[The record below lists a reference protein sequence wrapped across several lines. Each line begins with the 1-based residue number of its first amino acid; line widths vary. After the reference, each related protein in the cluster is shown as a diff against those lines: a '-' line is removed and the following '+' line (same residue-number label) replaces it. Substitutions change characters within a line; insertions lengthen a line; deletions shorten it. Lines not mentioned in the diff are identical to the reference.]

1 MHTLFWN
8 FFKKFFKKKFILHL
22 FPLGRVKLS
31 GVFEDFFILQKT
43 PSLIWTKGAKMHTHF
58 EVFHEKFF
66 KKKFILHL
74 FGIGVSKRN
83 LFQRKIFEKEQKNL
97 PAGSGEQGILAFLL
111 FEYQRKN
118 F

>member
-1 MHTLFWN
+1 
-8 FFKKFFKKKFILHL
+8 
-22 FPLGRVKLS
+22 
-31 GVFEDFFILQKT
+31 
-43 PSLIWTKGAKMHTHF
+43 
-58 EVFHEKFF
+58 
-66 KKKFILHL
+66 
-74 FGIGVSKRN
+74 VSKRN